1 MSLKGSSSSSKEGLG
16 PLLNLII
23 DFARFPLNL
32 SPHGG
37 FDPPPED
44 DTSYEAD
51 QATTAGSMGVLFCLN
66 FISQI

>member
-1 MSLKGSSSSSKEGLG
+1 MQIL
-16 PLLNLII
+16 

-32 SPHGG
+32 SPQAG